1 MNPIDLII
9 TVCAVL
15 SPTTCEE
22 THLVFS
28 GGGSLRQCTMQA
40 QPYIAQWVG
49 EHPKW
54 TAVRWRCEYPLSF
67 NKTKD
72 TNNKPQTKPNKR
84 ILLLVAIPEILVG
97 IRELRFRLD

>member
-1 MNPIDLII
+1 MTAIDLVV

-28 GGGSLRQCTMQA
+28 SDVSLRQCVMAA
-40 QPYIAQWVG
+40 QPYIAQWIG

-54 TAVRWRCEYPLSF
+54 TRSNLS
-67 NKTKD
+67 
-72 TNNKPQTKPNKR
+72 QSWLRSLELLPNR
-84 ILLLVAIPEILVG
+84 
-97 IRELRFRLD
+97 

>member
-54 TAVRWRCEYPLSF
+54 TAVKWRCEYPHS
-67 NKTKD
+67 NDKAE
-72 TNNKPQTKPNKR
+72 
-84 ILLLVAIPEILVG
+84 VASGNPAT
-97 IRELRFRLD
+97 